1 MHRLLQGEVG
11 SGKTVV
17 ALTALLTAV
26 QGGYQGAFLAPTE
39 VLAEQHVLTLR
50 SLVDGLTVSAEGSLL
65 ADRPVRV
72 ALLTART
79 PAAERRRL
87 AAGLDAG
94 DVDIVVGTHA
104 LLEEGVRFPRLGVA
118 VIDEQHRFGVE
129 QRDLLRGKGDDPD
142 VLVMTATPIPRTAA
156 MLLYGDLD
164 KTALRELPPG
174 RAPVETA
181 RVGPSP
187 LERAT
192 VYERLHAEVAAG
204 HQAYVVCP
212 LVEGSERVIAT
223 AATSEY
229 ERLATE
235 ELAGLRLG
243 LLHGQLP
250 AAEKEAVMVAF
261 RAHELDV
268 LVATTVIEVG
278 VDVPN
283 ATVMVVEDADRFGL
297 LQLHQ
302 LRGRIG
308 RGSHRSW
315 CFLLA
320 DPTTPEGAA
329 RLDAMQETTDG
340 FELAE
345 RDLEIRG
352 AGAVFG
358 ERQSGFSDLKLGRLP
373 RDEPVIVEAR
383 RVAERLLAVDPDL
396 GWHAALRDEF
406 EDLYPEDAAD
416 YLLKS

>member
-1 MHRLLQGEVG
+1 
-11 SGKTVV
+11 
-17 ALTALLTAV
+17 
-26 QGGYQGAFLAPTE
+26 
-39 VLAEQHVLTLR
+39 
-50 SLVDGLTVSAEGSLL
+50 
-65 ADRPVRV
+65 
-72 ALLTART
+72 
-79 PAAERRRL
+79 
-87 AAGLDAG
+87 
-94 DVDIVVGTHA
+94 
-104 LLEEGVRFPRLGVA
+104 
-118 VIDEQHRFGVE
+118 
-129 QRDLLRGKGDDPD
+129 
-142 VLVMTATPIPRTAA
+142 

-164 KTALRELPPG
+164 KSELRELPAG
-174 RAPVETA
+174 RAAIETT

-187 LERAT
+187 LERSG
-192 VYERLHAEVAAG
+192 VYERLRDEVAAG
-204 HQAYVVCP
+204 RQAYVVCP
-212 LVEGSERVIAT
+212 LVEGSERVVAT
-223 AATSEY
+223 AATTEY
-229 ERLATE
+229 ERLAAE

-250 AAEKEAVMVAF
+250 SPEKEAVMAAF
-261 RAHELDV
+261 RAGELDV

-308 RGSHRSW
+308 RGAHRSW

-373 RDEPVIVEAR
+373 RDEPVIVDAR
-383 RVAERLLAVDPDL
+383 RVAEHLLAVDPDL
-396 GWHAALRDEF
+396 GEHAALRDEF
-406 EDLYPEDAAD
+406 EDLYPDDAAEF
-416 YLLKS
+416 LLKS